1 MQSVFSQISF
11 LFAALIFVLGPTT
24 LFSQTG
30 TRTSNEII
38 LERYLDQ
45 TSGVTADDA
54 VRIAL
59 ENNGEL
65 LALQS
70 DVDAARALVKQ
81 ARLRANPS
89 LETSGSRQVAGTDN
103 TLMVRGMLPLELGGR
118 RAARILVAEREA
130 SLRELELADRQR
142 LLASEVRMKFG
153 DALARSLKLQLAEN
167 LVAEAVQQLDLVKA
181 RVVEGRT
188 APLEESMMLVEVNRL
203 RSVREIAEGET
214 NIVFL
219 ELRSLMNMRPEDPLR
234 IRGDFQN
241 LLLTLPPIGDAVTAA
256 LQNRPDLAG
265 MRAIED
271 LSDARIEQAR
281 AKGRIDASV
290 NGGYERMNFSFP
302 LNGISDAGQ
311 LRPIQGI
318 FHSLVFGVTLQLPV
332 RDRNQGAI
340 EAAAAYRD
348 AAQRRREFAEIIIR
362 REVAAARARY
372 ESSARGLEIYRVGVL
387 DRSRTNL
394 DVVRQTYELG
404 SKSLLDYIA
413 ERRRYIET
421 ENEFIDQ
428 QRDVYQARIE
438 ILRATAAP
446 ELTQ

>member
-1 MQSVFSQISF
+1 MQFFFPQISF
-11 LFAALIFVLGPTT
+11 LFAALIFAVGPPA
-24 LFSQTG
+24 LFSQAG
-30 TRTSNEII
+30 LATSNEKT

-65 LALQS
+65 LALRS

-81 ARLRANPS
+81 AHLRANPS
-89 LETSGSRQVAGTDN
+89 LETSGSRPARGTDN
-103 TLMVRGMLPLELGGR
+103 TLMVRGILPLELGGR

-130 SLRELELADRQR
+130 SLRELELVDRER

-188 APLEESMMLVEVNRL
+188 APLEESMTLVEVNRL

-241 LLLTLPPIGDAVTAA
+241 LLVTMPPLADATSAA

-271 LSDARIEQAR
+271 LSVARIEQAR
-281 AKGRIDASV
+281 ADGRIDASV
-290 NGGYERMNFSFP
+290 SGGYQRMNFSFP
-302 LNGISDAGQ
+302 LNGLTDTGQ
-311 LRPIQGI
+311 VRPIQGI
-318 FHSLVFGVTLQLPV
+318 FHSFVLGVTLQLPV
-332 RDRNQGAI
+332 RDRNQGKI
-340 EAAAAYRD
+340 EAAAANRD
-348 AAQRRREFAEIIIR
+348 AAQKRREFAEIIIR

-372 ESSARGLEIYRVGVL
+372 ESSARALEIYRVGVL
-387 DRSRTNL
+387 DRSRANL

-404 SKSLLDYIA
+404 SKTLLDYIA

-421 ENEFIDQ
+421 ENAFIDA
-428 QRDVYQARIE
+428 QRDVYQARVE
-438 ILRATAAP
+438 ILRATAAR
-446 ELTQ
+446 ELTK